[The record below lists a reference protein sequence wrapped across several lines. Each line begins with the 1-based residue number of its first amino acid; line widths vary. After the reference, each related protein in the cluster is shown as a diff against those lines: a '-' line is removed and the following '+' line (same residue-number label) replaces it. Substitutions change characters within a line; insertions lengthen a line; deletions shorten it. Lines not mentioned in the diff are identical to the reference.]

1 MKNLFIIY
9 IPPSNHEALVHY
21 EDTIRQRVSP
31 DLIYRHVDAKLQSK
45 LSNIFGPKRIATWGS
60 RDSKINRARFERM
73 QEGDDILIVEG
84 VTIKLLGKLAAK
96 TINPDLSRE
105 LWKDMRGQTT
115 EGWGLIY
122 FIANPIEIDI
132 PFAKLAKLFGY
143 SPEYLPRGFSNI
155 AGDKLTAFYEKYDD
169 LYSILVRIKKGLQY
183 EKRPKDSEIE
193 QFLMRDTGTEHV
205 PIIEE
210 DIEEV
215 LNSKLVSDHVK
226 MQWKLAR
233 LGLKTGSK
241 VWIPV
246 NDQANLRKIYEFNN
260 FESNI
265 TAGLDTPVKYVENI
279 DVIWKE
285 EFRIDAAFEIENTTA
300 IYSGLLRFTDLS
312 IVAPNTIY
320 PLFIVAPLEKKN
332 RLMEQ
337 LRRPTFK
344 KFELGKKV
352 NYLSYEAVDQIDD
365 FFANSS
371 SGLSV
376 DLIKGKAE
384 LLRLT

>member
-21 EDTIRQRVSP
+21 EDTIRQKVSS

-60 RDSKINRARFERM
+60 RDSKVNRARFERM

-84 VTIKLLGKLAAK
+84 ATIKLLGKLAAK

-105 LWKDMRGQTT
+105 LWKDLRGQTA

-122 FIANPIEIDI
+122 FIANPMEIDI
-132 PFAKLAKLFGY
+132 PFAKLAKLFDY
-143 SPEYLPRGFSNI
+143 SPDYLPRGFSNI
-155 AGDKLTAFYEKYDD
+155 AEDKLSAFYEKYDD
-169 LYSILVRIKKGLQY
+169 LYSILVRIKQGLQY
-183 EKRPKDSEIE
+183 EKRPKDKEIE
-193 QFLMRDTGTEHV
+193 QFLLRDKSTEHV

-215 LNSKLVSDHVK
+215 LNSNIVSDHVK

-246 NDQANLRKIYEFNN
+246 NDQAKLKKIYEFNN

-265 TAGLDTPVKYVENI
+265 TAGLDTPAKYVENI

-320 PLFIVAPLEKKN
+320 PLFIVAPTEKKN

-344 KFELGKKV
+344 KFELDKKV

-365 FFANSS
+365 FFAYSS

-384 LLRLT
+384 LLQLT